1 MHNDENFDRHRAL
14 AVYLEIE
21 MDELEPMAWGDGEYY
36 EGNGGEYRVL
46 DDEEADEAARDYIK
60 ESLWA
65 FNPEFL
71 RHYIAGGALSP
82 EALGR
87 LMADGCEDNNEALL
101 ALVGDSFDQ
110 LVEDACQADGRG
122 HFLNTYDGEEN
133 ETEDLSFYI
142 YRTN

>member
-1 MHNDENFDRHRAL
+1 MGFDKHRAL

-21 MDELEPMAWGDGEYY
+21 MDELEPMAWGDGEYF

-46 DDEEADEAARDYIK
+46 TDEEADEACRENI
-60 ESLWA
+60 EECLWA

-71 RHYIAGGALSP
+71 TAYIAGGSVGP
-82 EALGR
+82 EALRR
-87 LMADGCEDNNEALL
+87 LIGDSCEDANPALR
-101 ALVGDSFDQ
+101 ALVGDQFGD
-110 LVEDACQADGRG
+110 LVDDACRADGRG